1 MGVPITQLP
10 RKYCKANCK
19 NMALVVENID
29 FHGTNGITNRVL
41 TLCCKNEDICDQ
53 LFEYLKSTKE
63 V

>member
-1 MGVPITQLP
+1 MGVLITQLP
-10 RKYCKANCK
+10 RKYCKVTCK
-19 NMALVVENID
+19 NMDLVIENVD
-29 FHGTNGITNRVL
+29 FHCTTGLANRVL